1 MKNSVYIVGFIIL
14 LLLFTGCQ
22 QGSTVET
29 IEPTTEAESVAPEE
43 QVTES
48 EVEEPLA
55 EERVLP
61 EAFDFTLTSSLG
73 EEISLSDY
81 EGKIVFLNFFTTWCV
96 YCDQEMPDFQK
107 VYDENNGDVV
117 FLLVDVFSSEKIDRE
132 GVIAWYE
139 ERGYTMP
146 MVIDEESV
154 TADLYP
160 VRAFPTTFVV
170 NREGDVFGYL
180 EGAMSLE
187 MVESV
192 IQQIDSN

>member
-1 MKNSVYIVGFIIL
+1 MKNSVYIVVFSVL